1 MTPDPGRRGD
11 VAVVAR
17 ADIARLTLRLRAA
30 QREAAEAEA
39 EANADP
45 AAVATLEARLA
56 PLVAQ
61 RRDALTA
68 ELERV
73 RDEALAAIA
82 DARRQAD
89 DVLARFAPPAP
100 AVVMTRA
107 PEPVIAVPPI
117 PPAPVVAAVSMF
129 VVETPTD
136 SPATSITP
144 ADGVPVT
151 PFEPGAPMVT
161 ADPGSDSVWAPSRPA
176 PPAAPVE
183 AAPTSPPPGVASP
196 SVLIDAEAFAR
207 VFASMIAQVIDERDR
222 RPTVAPPAHAPEPVE
237 PIVQP
242 QYAQAP
248 YLQQQPMQLVQ
259 QPQIVQQP
267 MQQQPM
273 QQQPQMMSVQPAKQG
288 FWATARHLDVML
300 LGTTMVIALVILA
313 AWLA

>member
-30 QREAAEAEA
+30 QREAAEAESA
-39 EANADP
+39 ANVDP
-45 AAVATLEARLA
+45 TAAATLEARLA
-56 PLVAQ
+56 PLVEQ

-82 DARRQAD
+82 DARRRAD
-89 DVLARFAPPAP
+89 EVLARFAPPVAPAP
-100 AVVMTRA
+100 AVV
-107 PEPVIAVPPI
+107 PDV
-117 PPAPVVAAVSMF
+117 PVVA
-129 VVETPTD
+129 VVPPTPVMPADAPAADVIGLPID
-136 SPATSITP
+136 SPANWITP
-144 ADGVPVT
+144 AEGIPVT
-151 PFEPGAPMVT
+151 PAEPVAQPIV
-161 ADPGSDSVWAPSRPA
+161 ADPAIDNVWAPSRPA
-176 PPAAPVE
+176 AVADVAQVVPVPGELPPLVPAA
-183 AAPTSPPPGVASP
+183 

-222 RPTVAPPAHAPEPVE
+222 RPSAAPPTQPPVQPIAQ

-242 QYAQAP
+242 TYAQAP
-248 YLQQQPMQLVQ
+248 YV
-259 QPQIVQQP
+259 
-267 MQQQPM
+267 
-273 QQQPQMMSVQPAKQG
+273 QPQMMQPQMMQPQMMPVQPAKQG

>member
-30 QREAAEAEA
+30 QREAAEAESA
-39 EANADP
+39 ANVDP
-45 AAVATLEARLA
+45 TAAATLEARLA
-56 PLVAQ
+56 PLVEQ

-82 DARRQAD
+82 DARRRAD
-89 DVLARFAPPAP
+89 EVLARFAPPVAPAP
-100 AVVMTRA
+100 AVV
-107 PEPVIAVPPI
+107 PDVPVVAVV
-117 PPAPVVAAVSMF
+117 PPAPVMPADAPAADVIG
-129 VVETPTD
+129 PPID
-136 SPATSITP
+136 SPANWITP
-144 ADGVPVT
+144 AEGIPVT
-151 PFEPGAPMVT
+151 PVEPVAQPIV
-161 ADPGSDSVWAPSRPA
+161 ADPAIDNVWASSRPA
-176 PPAAPVE
+176 AAADAAQAVPVPGDVPPPVPAA
-183 AAPTSPPPGVASP
+183 

-222 RPTVAPPAHAPEPVE
+222 RPAPPTQPPVQ

-242 QYAQAP
+242 SYVQAP
-248 YLQQQPMQLVQ
+248 YM
-259 QPQIVQQP
+259 QPQA
-267 MQQQPM
+267 MQQQAM
-273 QQQPQMMSVQPAKQG
+273 QPQMQPQMMHPQMMQPQMMPVQPAKQG

>member
-30 QREAAEAEA
+30 QREAAEAESA
-39 EANADP
+39 ANVDP
-45 AAVATLEARLA
+45 TAAATLEARLA
-56 PLVAQ
+56 PLVEQ

-82 DARRQAD
+82 DARRRAD
-89 DVLARFAPPAP
+89 EVLARFAPPVAPAP
-100 AVVMTRA
+100 AVV
-107 PEPVIAVPPI
+107 PDVPVVAVV
-117 PPAPVVAAVSMF
+117 PPAPVMPADAPAVD
-129 VVETPTD
+129 VIGLPID
-136 SPATSITP
+136 SPANWITP
-144 ADGVPVT
+144 AEGIPVT
-151 PFEPGAPMVT
+151 PAEPVAQPIV
-161 ADPGSDSVWAPSRPA
+161 ADPAIDNVWAPSRPA
-176 PPAAPVE
+176 AAADAAQAVPVPGDVPPLVPAA
-183 AAPTSPPPGVASP
+183 

-222 RPTVAPPAHAPEPVE
+222 RPAPPTQPPVQ

-242 QYAQAP
+242 SYVQAP
-248 YLQQQPMQLVQ
+248 YM
-259 QPQIVQQP
+259 QPQA
-267 MQQQPM
+267 MQQQAM
-273 QQQPQMMSVQPAKQG
+273 QPQMQPQMMQPQMMQPQMMPVQPAKQG